1 MRLGRQHVADSA
13 ITFRMEK
20 RRGEGVVY
28 LPVLPVLADTIVA
41 SKTGDLTFLV
51 TERGTP
57 FVKESFGDWF
67 REACRAAGCPG
78 SAHGLR
84 RPAQRA
90 PQRMAR
96 P

>member
-1 MRLGRQHVADSA
+1 
-13 ITFRMEK
+13 MEK

-28 LPVLPVLADTIVA
+28 PPVLPVLADTIVA